1 MPYIAKLSN
10 SGGVKSLNRYVSVL
24 AGNPPF
30 APLPEGRV
38 AYYPGTITSGSL
50 INTLG
55 TNGTTTN
62 VTQVAGNKGNG
73 ASFNGSSSF
82 VNLNFNSNPSA
93 LTFAF
98 WIKAAQPA
106 AQGQIVNNV
115 AYFADATTNFP
126 FQIVTNTSGTIQVLL
141 SSGNDYVTDA
151 SIVTPTSVL
160 NNTWRFVAVTYTAN
174 SSVKL
179 YVDGALSAS
188 TTLSFAVST
197 SAYNWFLG
205 RDAYPYSGGEPG
217 RFLNGILDEIS
228 YYTRELSLAEVQA
241 LMAQDGS

>member
-1 MPYIAKLSN
+1 MPYIAKFSN
-10 SGGVKSLNRYVSVL
+10 SGGVKSLNRYVSAL

-38 AYYPGTITSGSL
+38 AYFPGTITSGSL

-62 VTQVAGNKGNG
+62 VTQVAGNKGNA

-82 VNLNFNSNPSA
+82 VNLNFNSNPTA
-93 LTFAF
+93 LTWAF

-106 AQGQIVNNV
+106 AQGQIINNV

-126 FQIVTNTSGTIQVLL
+126 FQIVANTSATVSALL
-141 SSGNDYVTDA
+141 SSGNDYVLDA
-151 SIVTPTSVL
+151 TVTSATAVSD
-160 NNTWRFVAVTYTAN
+160 NTWHFIAVTYTAN

-188 TTLSFAVST
+188 ASINFTTST

-205 RDAYPYSGGEPG
+205 RDAFPYSGGEPG

-241 LMAQDGS
+241 LMAQNGA